1 MVYGL
6 SRTHAQR
13 PLLLLLSTLA
23 GAAAY
28 GCARP
33 LSHAVVVVFKRCDTY
48 SPNSFLHVA
57 CRPVHGP
64 GGELVDGGSD
74 IGAGACETASDVLLL
89 VAGVHLLSAFFRPA
103 WYLLL
108 LVPCSLLYSLSTS
121 ALMPA
126 LKAMFGAL
134 SGGGG
139 GAEQKAGKGT
149 PHARSRER
157 DARQKQMRQQH
168 GRK

>member
-1 MVYGL
+1 M
-6 SRTHAQR
+6 
-13 PLLLLLSTLA
+13 
-23 GAAAY
+23 
-28 GCARP
+28 
-33 LSHAVVVVFKRCDTY
+33 
-48 SPNSFLHVA
+48 
-57 CRPVHGP
+57 HGP

-89 VAGVHLLSAFFRPA
+89 VAGVHLLSALFRPA

-134 SGGGG
+134 TGGGSGG
-139 GAEQKAGKGT
+139 EQAAGKG
-149 PHARSRER
+149 AQQGRSRER
-157 DARQKQMRQQH
+157 DARQKQLRQQH